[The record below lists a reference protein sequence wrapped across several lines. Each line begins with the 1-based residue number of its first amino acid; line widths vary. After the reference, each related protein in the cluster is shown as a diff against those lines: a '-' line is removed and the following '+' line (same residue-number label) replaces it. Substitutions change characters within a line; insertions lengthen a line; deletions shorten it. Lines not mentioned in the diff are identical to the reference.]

1 MTQAMKRILT
11 YILLYSILPVFGFA
25 QIVNQGEEFE
35 SVPLIENK
43 ITFLKAVPIK
53 KDIALEE
60 NYKILKNWAVE
71 NYGKDPFISSVRY
84 DAKNNEFI
92 AKSRIELLLP
102 ANAKGVRE
110 KMIMRYRINGF
121 IFQEKCILEITDISY
136 LYENSSKNKLLP
148 RVIRGEEFITDAAI
162 AVDDLLKE
170 FRQNTRK
177 STLFFLNE
185 IGKNFESK
193 FGY

>member
-1 MTQAMKRILT
+1 MKRILT